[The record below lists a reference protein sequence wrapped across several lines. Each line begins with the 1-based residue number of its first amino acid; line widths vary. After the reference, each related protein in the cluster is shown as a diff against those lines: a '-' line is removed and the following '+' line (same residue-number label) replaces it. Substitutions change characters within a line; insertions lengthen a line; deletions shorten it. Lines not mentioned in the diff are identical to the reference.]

1 MNYLFLF
8 PKITCQ
14 PFGQCLQVETNSEV
28 FLLVTRNDKIVK
40 VFVCIKKKKRFN
52 ALTAIS

>member
-14 PFGQCLQVETNSEV
+14 PFGQYLQVETNSEV

-40 VFVCIKKKKRFN
+40 VFVCIKKKK
-52 ALTAIS
+52 I